1 MDDQKILDN
10 EVFEAV
16 EVLDGEGLNLA
27 LTHYSKQLNAYMVR
41 DESEWY
47 SYCDKSG
54 CLIDE
59 YAQSDLRSLA
69 DIKELVELRK
79 ANAELKKI
87 IKELTDGVTHFNR
100 SRGDISPLLE
110 AYTKAL
116 KAGKQCNHDFVCA
129 DNEKV
134 IGSEICKKCHLVQ
147 IKTIKAG
154 N

>member
-1 MDDQKILDN
+1 MMDDQKILDN

-79 ANAELKKI
+79 AKAELE
-87 IKELTDGVTHFNR
+87 KELNVTDELQTVLDFLLGVGN
-100 SRGDISPLLE
+100 LE
-110 AYTKAL
+110 GHYFHDRPEDQGPNWWRAHLSEAL
-116 KAGKQCNHDFVCA
+116 KAGN
-129 DNEKV
+129 
-134 IGSEICKKCHLVQ
+134 
-147 IKTIKAG
+147 
-154 N
+154 

>member
-1 MDDQKILDN
+1 MMDDQKILDN

-27 LTHYSKQLNAYMVR
+27 LTHYSKQLNAYMVG

-79 ANAELKKI
+79 ANAELESHIQSLKVI
-87 IKELTDGVTHFNR
+87 NQYIDEGCP
-100 SRGDISPLLE
+100 DINVVRAEIGEVILRAE
-110 AYTKAL
+110 GTYFAAL
-116 KAGKQCNHDFVCA
+116 KDGK
-129 DNEKV
+129 
-134 IGSEICKKCHLVQ
+134 
-147 IKTIKAG
+147 
-154 N
+154 